1 MRPPTKLA
9 KLETASKV
17 SDNKSKRETE
27 VARYPAGNKTPKPSL
42 IAENINLWE
51 AGSQSNQRTT
61 ARYDFAP
68 ECSPLRVRL
77 LAASTPLIIT
87 GMKSSPW
94 QRRIQRAEK
103 LANEYSFA
111 SEILSFY
118 ASIARFQQE
127 LYSRLEAESEKAVA
141 TPYSSGPPELK
152 TLIVSFGPFL
162 VVVEKHAPA
171 PLVAIAREL
180 RTSSESWSELLD
192 QSWSPSE
199 SADCPEKFLA
209 RALLQPY
216 AELLRVRSV
225 MKPNDYTHATCPFC
239 GRKAGLGVLRPQGD
253 GASRL
258 LMCSFCLAE
267 WEFRRILCP
276 NCDEQDNKKLPVYTA
291 SDFDYIRVECCD
303 TCKTYI
309 KSVDLSKNGLAEPMV
324 DEIAAAPLDLWAQQ
338 HGYSKLQLNLMGM

>member
-1 MRPPTKLA
+1 M
-9 KLETASKV
+9 
-17 SDNKSKRETE
+17 
-27 VARYPAGNKTPKPSL
+27 
-42 IAENINLWE
+42 
-51 AGSQSNQRTT
+51 QRTLYKQIVT
-61 ARYDFAP
+61 LYRMPIAP
-68 ECSPLRVRL
+68 RSLP
-77 LAASTPLIIT
+77 AAANPLIIT

-127 LYSRLEAESEKAVA
+127 LYSRLESESEKAVGS

-152 TLIVSFGPFL
+152 TLIGSFGPFL

-171 PLVAIAREL
+171 PLGAIAREL
-180 RTSSESWSELLD
+180 RASSESWSELLD

-199 SADCPEKFLA
+199 AADGPEKFLA

-216 AELLRVRSV
+216 AELLRVRSG
-225 MKPNDYTHATCPFC
+225 MKSDGYTHALCPFC

-253 GASRL
+253 GASRY

-276 NCDEQDNKKLPVYTA
+276 NCDEQDNSKLPVYTA

>member
-1 MRPPTKLA
+1 MQRGA
-9 KLETASKV
+9 KGIYSLFALTAHCSQ
-17 SDNKSKRETE
+17 
-27 VARYPAGNKTPKPSL
+27 L
-42 IAENINLWE
+42 IA
-51 AGSQSNQRTT
+51 R
-61 ARYDFAP
+61 
-68 ECSPLRVRL
+68 RL
-77 LAASTPLIIT
+77 DSLDNHC
-87 GMKSSPW
+87 MKSSPW

-118 ASIARFQQE
+118 INVARFQE
-127 LYSRLEAESEKAVA
+127 DLYKRLESESEKAIGSA
-141 TPYSSGPPELK
+141 HSPSGPPERK
-152 TLIVSFGPFL
+152 TLIGSFGPFL
-162 VVVEKHAPA
+162 VLVEKHAPA
-171 PLVAIAREL
+171 SLAAIAREL
-180 RTSSESWSELLD
+180 RASSSKSWSELLD
-192 QSWSPSE
+192 ESWSPSE
-199 SADCPEKFLA
+199 SADAPEQFLA

-216 AELLRVRSV
+216 AELLRVRSE
-225 MKPNDYTHATCPFC
+225 MKSDGYTHALCPFC

-253 GASRL
+253 GASRF

-276 NCDEQDNKKLPVYTA
+276 NCDEQDNSKLPVYTA

-309 KSVDLSKNGLAEPMV
+309 KSVDLSKNGLAEPIV